1 MRKYHLAGSLGLV
14 VCAGLAACSTSHD
27 GQAELR
33 QQTVQY
39 QCSNQAQEELDLK
52 VQYTFQGE
60 EPVTARVI
68 YDNQA
73 ITLMHDASDKA
84 NMTGESFSGEGYTWT
99 TGKFTYDDVDDVDGN
114 MLTQLAGQG
123 TNGTG
128 TTPDISLAR
137 AR

>member
-52 VQYTFQGE
+52 VQYTFQGAE
-60 EPVTARVI
+60 TVTARVI
-68 YDNQA
+68 YDHQA
-73 ITLMHDASDKA
+73 ITLMHDATNNA
-84 NMTGESFSGEGYTWT
+84 TLTGESFSGEGYTWT
-99 TGKFTYDDVDDVDGN
+99 TGKFPQDHVDD
-114 MLTQLAGQG
+114 AE
-123 TNGTG
+123 
-128 TTPDISLAR
+128 
-137 AR
+137 